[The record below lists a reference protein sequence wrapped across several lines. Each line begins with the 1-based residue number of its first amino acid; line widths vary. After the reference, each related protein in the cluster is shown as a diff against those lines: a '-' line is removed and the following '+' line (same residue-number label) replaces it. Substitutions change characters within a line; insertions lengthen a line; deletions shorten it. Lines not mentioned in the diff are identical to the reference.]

1 MPSNIII
8 KSDSSEPVNV
18 PYQMNQ
24 TEQIAVTTTMA
35 QTRDRQEKS
44 FAPASELVNRI
55 NIDFKKLQSFKDVDC
70 SKWHILYLAKLKACH
85 RIADFSDSKKDTDLK
100 DQKKECL
107 IEIIDVLDEP
117 EAAEYII
124 KERVLEAAMLML
136 SANLFRTFANKNNK
150 KASSVDPDEDE
161 PHLEE
166 AWPHL
171 QLVYELLLKF
181 ILTPHLRHDIIVKH
195 IS

>member
-8 KSDSSEPVNV
+8 KSEANEPINV

-24 TEQIAVTTTMA
+24 TEQIATSKPGIESQDQSKKA
-35 QTRDRQEKS
+35 
-44 FAPASELVNRI
+44 FAPASALVSKI
-55 NIDFKKLQSFKDVDC
+55 AIDFKKLQAFKDVDC
-70 SKWHILYLAKLKACH
+70 SKWQILYLAKLKACH
-85 RIADFSDSKKDTDLK
+85 RIADFSETKKDTELK
-100 DQKKECL
+100 EQKKECL

-117 EAAEYII
+117 EAADYIV
-124 KERVLEAAMLML
+124 KERVLESAMQMI
-136 SANLFRTFANKNNK
+136 SANLFRTFSNKNNK

-171 QLVYELLLKF
+171 
-181 ILTPHLRHDIIVKH
+181 
-195 IS
+195 

>member
-136 SANLFRTFANKNNK
+136 SANLFRTFANKSK
-150 KASSVDPDEDE
+150 K
-161 PHLEE
+161 L
-166 AWPHL
+166 
-171 QLVYELLLKF
+171 
-181 ILTPHLRHDIIVKH
+181 II
-195 IS
+195 

>member
-1 MPSNIII
+1 
-8 KSDSSEPVNV
+8 
-18 PYQMNQ
+18 MNQ

-55 NIDFKKLQSFKDVDC
+55 NIDFKKLQSFKGMLSSLLSDYFFNILYHCLIACVTDVDC

-136 SANLFRTFANKNNK
+136 SANLFRTFANKSK
-150 KASSVDPDEDE
+150 K
-161 PHLEE
+161 L
-166 AWPHL
+166 
-171 QLVYELLLKF
+171 
-181 ILTPHLRHDIIVKH
+181 II
-195 IS
+195 